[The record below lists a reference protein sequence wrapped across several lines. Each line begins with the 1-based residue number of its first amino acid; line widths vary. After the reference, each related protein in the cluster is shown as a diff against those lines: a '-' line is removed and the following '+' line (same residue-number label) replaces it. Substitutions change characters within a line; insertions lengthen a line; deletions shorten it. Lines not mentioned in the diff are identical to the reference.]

1 VIVIDL
7 EEPSLGLQLNAGD
20 IAYRGVDMI
29 SQCDGV
35 LWYRRLPKGS
45 LPVFQVLIARMTW
58 SANVHREAPKDAV
71 SGDTD
76 AILPRLWLPLYGLI
90 IRSTWIEKILDG
102 TKT

>member
-1 VIVIDL
+1 
-7 EEPSLGLQLNAGD
+7 
-20 IAYRGVDMI
+20 
-29 SQCDGV
+29 
-35 LWYRRLPKGS
+35 
-45 LPVFQVLIARMTW
+45 MTW